1 MKQFYRTKM
10 KEIIAPVDKD
20 LIKSELTVDRF
31 LRSTNKANNEIYIV
45 NAHNSPHTM
54 REIGRLREITFR
66 NAGGGTGMEIDID
79 TFDTMDEP
87 CQQLIV
93 WNPDA
98 DEIIG
103 GYRFILGEH
112 VKIDDN
118 GQPILATAHLF
129 HFSDQFIKDYLP
141 YTLELGRS
149 FVRIEYQSSQAGAKS
164 LFALDNLWDGLGA
177 LSIEYPQIKYYFGKV
192 TMYPSFGT
200 QGRDIILYFLQK
212 HFNDPENLVTPIH
225 PLQMES
231 DIQKLDSLLSM
242 FDIKD
247 NYKIL
252 NQEVRSL
259 GQNIPPLVN
268 AYMNLSSTM
277 KVFGTAVNDE
287 FGDVEET
294 GILVTVTDIYQEKR
308 DRHIET
314 YITELQSDFKFQRF
328 GIS

>member
-1 MKQFYRTKM
+1 ME
-10 KEIIAPVDKD
+10 EIIAPIDKE

-31 LRSTNKANNEIYIV
+31 LRRTNKANNEIYIV
-45 NAHNSPHTM
+45 NAFNSPYTM
-54 REIGRLREITFR
+54 REIGRLREIAFR
-66 NAGGGTGMEIDID
+66 NAGGGTGLEIDID
-79 TFDTMDEP
+79 IFDTMEEP

-112 VKIDDN
+112 VQLDEK
-118 GQPILATAHLF
+118 GQPVLATAHLF
-129 HFSDQFIKDYLP
+129 HFSNQFIKEYLP

-177 LSIEYPQIKYYFGKV
+177 LSVKYPQIKYYFGKV
-192 TMYPSFGT
+192 TMYPSFGN
-200 QGRDIILYFLQK
+200 QGRDVILYFLQK
-212 HFNDPENLVTPIH
+212 HFNDSENLVTPIN

-231 DIQKLDSLLSM
+231 DIQKLDALLSM
-242 FDIKD
+242 FEMKD

-268 AYMNLSSTM
+268 AYMNLSNTM
-277 KVFGTAVNDE
+277 KVFGTAVNDD

-294 GILVTVTDIYQEKR
+294 GILVTVDDIYQDKR

-314 YITELQSDFKFQRF
+314 YITELQSDFKFKRF

>member
-20 LIKSELTVDRF
+20 LIKSELTIDRF

-54 REIGRLREITFR
+54 REIGRLREIAFR

-79 TFDTMDEP
+79 TLDTMDEP

-98 DEIIG
+98 DEIVG

-112 VKIDDN
+112 VQIDEK

-177 LSIEYPQIKYYFGKV
+177 LSIEHPQIKYYFGKV

-212 HFNDPENLVTPIH
+212 HFNDPENLVTPIN
-225 PLQMES
+225 PIKMES

-268 AYMNLSSTM
+268 AYMNRSSTM

-294 GILVTVTDIYQEKR
+294 GILVTVADIYQEKR

>member
-54 REIGRLREITFR
+54 REIGRLREIAFR

-112 VKIDDN
+112 VQIDEK

-129 HFSDQFIKDYLP
+129 HFSDQFIKEYLP

-149 FVRIEYQSSQAGAKS
+149 FVHIEYQSSQAGAKS

-225 PLQMES
+225 PLKMES

-242 FDIKD
+242 FDIQD

-294 GILVTVTDIYQEKR
+294 GILVTVADIYQEKR

>member
-1 MKQFYRTKM
+1 M

-54 REIGRLREITFR
+54 REIGRLREIAFR

-112 VKIDDN
+112 VQIDEK

-129 HFSDQFIKDYLP
+129 HFSDQFIKEYLP

-225 PLQMES
+225 PLKMES

-294 GILVTVTDIYQEKR
+294 GILVTVADIYQEKR

>member
-1 MKQFYRTKM
+1 M

-20 LIKSELTVDRF
+20 LIKSELTIERF
-31 LRSTNKANNEIYIV
+31 LRRTNKANNEIYIV
-45 NAHNSPHTM
+45 NAFNSPHTM
-54 REIGRLREITFR
+54 REIGRLREIAFR

-79 TFDTMDEP
+79 TFDTMEEP

-112 VKIDDN
+112 VQIDEN

-192 TMYPSFGT
+192 TMYPSFGN

-212 HFNDPENLVTPIH
+212 HFNDPENLVTPIN

-231 DIQKLDSLLSM
+231 DIQKLDALLSM

-294 GILVTVTDIYQEKR
+294 GILVTVADIYQEKR

-314 YITELQSDFKFQRF
+314 YITELQSDFKFKRF

>member
-54 REIGRLREITFR
+54 REIGRLREIAFR

-112 VKIDDN
+112 VQIDEK

-129 HFSDQFIKDYLP
+129 HFSDQFIKEYLP

-225 PLQMES
+225 PLKMES

-242 FDIKD
+242 FDIQD

-294 GILVTVTDIYQEKR
+294 GILVTVADIYQEKR

>member
-66 NAGGGTGMEIDID
+66 NAGGGTGMEIDVD

-177 LSIEYPQIKYYFGKV
+177 LSIEHPQIKYYFGKV

-212 HFNDPENLVTPIH
+212 HFNDPENLATPIN
-225 PLQMES
+225 PIKMES

-294 GILVTVTDIYQEKR
+294 GILVTVADIYQEKR

>member
-20 LIKSELTVDRF
+20 LIKSELTIDRF

-54 REIGRLREITFR
+54 REIGRLREIAFR

-112 VKIDDN
+112 VQIDEK

-129 HFSDQFIKDYLP
+129 HFSDQFIKEYLP

-225 PLQMES
+225 PLKMES

-242 FDIKD
+242 FDIQD

-294 GILVTVTDIYQEKR
+294 GILVTVADIYQEKR

>member
-1 MKQFYRTKM
+1 ME
-10 KEIIAPVDKD
+10 EIIAPIDKE

-31 LRSTNKANNEIYIV
+31 LRRTNKANNEIFIV
-45 NAHNSPHTM
+45 NAFNSPYTM
-54 REIGRLREITFR
+54 REIGRLREIAFR
-66 NAGGGTGMEIDID
+66 NAGGGTGLEIDID
-79 TFDTMDEP
+79 IFDTMEEP

-112 VKIDDN
+112 VQLDEK
-118 GQPILATAHLF
+118 GQPVLATAHLF
-129 HFSDQFIKDYLP
+129 HFSNQFIKEYLP

-177 LSIEYPQIKYYFGKV
+177 LSVKYPQIKYYFGKV
-192 TMYPSFGT
+192 TMYPSFGN
-200 QGRDIILYFLQK
+200 QGRDVILYFLQK
-212 HFNDPENLVTPIH
+212 HFNDSENLVTPIN

-231 DIQKLDSLLSM
+231 DIQKLDALLSM
-242 FDIKD
+242 FEMKD

-268 AYMNLSSTM
+268 AYMNLSNTM
-277 KVFGTAVNDE
+277 KVFGTAVNDD

-294 GILVTVTDIYQEKR
+294 GILVTVDDIYQDKR

-314 YITELQSDFKFQRF
+314 YITELQSDFKFKRF

>member
-1 MKQFYRTKM
+1 
-10 KEIIAPVDKD
+10 
-20 LIKSELTVDRF
+20 
-31 LRSTNKANNEIYIV
+31 
-45 NAHNSPHTM
+45 
-54 REIGRLREITFR
+54 
-66 NAGGGTGMEIDID
+66 
-79 TFDTMDEP
+79 MDEP

-112 VKIDDN
+112 AQLDVN
-118 GQPILATAHLF
+118 GQPVLATAHLF
-129 HFSDQFIKDYLP
+129 DFSDQFIKEYLP

-164 LFALDNLWDGLGA
+164 LFALDNLWDDLGA
-177 LSIEYPQIKYYFGKV
+177 LSVKYPQIKYYFGKV
-192 TMYPSFGT
+192 TMYPSFGN
-200 QGRDIILYFLQK
+200 QGRDIILHFLQK
-212 HFNDPENLVTPIH
+212 HFNDPENLVTPINS
-225 PLQMES
+225 LEIES
-231 DIQKLDSLLSM
+231 DIQKLDDLLSM
-242 FDIKD
+242 FEIKD

-252 NQEVRSL
+252 NQEVRAL

-268 AYMNLSSTM
+268 AYMNLSKTM

-294 GILVTVTDIYQEKR
+294 GILVTVADIYQDKR

-314 YITELQSDFKFQRF
+314 YITELQSDFKFKRF

>member
-1 MKQFYRTKM
+1 M

-20 LIKSELTVDRF
+20 LIKSELTIDRF
-31 LRSTNKANNEIYIV
+31 LRTTNKANNEIYIV

-54 REIGRLREITFR
+54 REIGRLCEIAFR

-79 TFDTMDEP
+79 TFDTMEEP

-294 GILVTVTDIYQEKR
+294 GILVTVADIYQEKR

-314 YITELQSDFKFQRF
+314 YITELQNDFKFQCF

>member
-1 MKQFYRTKM
+1 M

-54 REIGRLREITFR
+54 REIGRLREIAFR

-112 VKIDDN
+112 VQIDEK

-225 PLQMES
+225 PLKMES

-294 GILVTVTDIYQEKR
+294 GILVTVADIYQEKR

-314 YITELQSDFKFQRF
+314 YITELQNDFKFQCF

>member
-54 REIGRLREITFR
+54 REIGRLREIAFR

-79 TFDTMDEP
+79 TFDTMEEP

-112 VKIDDN
+112 VQIDEK

-129 HFSDQFIKDYLP
+129 HFSDQFIKEYLP

-225 PLQMES
+225 PLKMES

-294 GILVTVTDIYQEKR
+294 GILVTVADIYQEKR

>member
-54 REIGRLREITFR
+54 REIAFR

-112 VKIDDN
+112 VQIDEK

-129 HFSDQFIKDYLP
+129 HFSDQFIKEYLP

-294 GILVTVTDIYQEKR
+294 GILVTVADIYQEKR

>member
-54 REIGRLREITFR
+54 REIGRLREIAFR

-112 VKIDDN
+112 VQIDEK

-225 PLQMES
+225 PLKMES

-242 FDIKD
+242 LDIKD

-294 GILVTVTDIYQEKR
+294 GILVTVADIYQEKR

>member
-20 LIKSELTVDRF
+20 LIKSELTIDRF

-54 REIGRLREITFR
+54 REIGRLREIAFR

-112 VKIDDN
+112 VQIDEK

-129 HFSDQFIKDYLP
+129 HFSDQFIKEYLP

-294 GILVTVTDIYQEKR
+294 GILVTVADIYQEKR

>member
-1 MKQFYRTKM
+1 M

-20 LIKSELTVDRF
+20 LIKSELTIDRF

-54 REIGRLREITFR
+54 REIGRLREIAFR

-112 VKIDDN
+112 VQIDEK

-129 HFSDQFIKDYLP
+129 HFSDQFIKEYLP

-225 PLQMES
+225 PLKMES

-294 GILVTVTDIYQEKR
+294 GILVTVADIYQEKR

>member
-54 REIGRLREITFR
+54 REIGRLREIAFR

-112 VKIDDN
+112 VQIDEK

-129 HFSDQFIKDYLP
+129 HFSDQFIKEYLP

-225 PLQMES
+225 PLKMES

-294 GILVTVTDIYQEKR
+294 GILVTVADIYQEKR

>member
-1 MKQFYRTKM
+1 M

-20 LIKSELTVDRF
+20 LIKSELTIDRF

-45 NAHNSPHTM
+45 NAHNSPHIM
-54 REIGRLREITFR
+54 REIGRLREIAFR

-294 GILVTVTDIYQEKR
+294 GILVTVADIYQEKR

>member
-20 LIKSELTVDRF
+20 LIKSELTIDRF

-129 HFSDQFIKDYLP
+129 HFSDQFIKEYLP

-294 GILVTVTDIYQEKR
+294 GILVTVADIYQEKR

>member
-1 MKQFYRTKM
+1 
-10 KEIIAPVDKD
+10 
-20 LIKSELTVDRF
+20 
-31 LRSTNKANNEIYIV
+31 
-45 NAHNSPHTM
+45 
-54 REIGRLREITFR
+54 
-66 NAGGGTGMEIDID
+66 
-79 TFDTMDEP
+79 
-87 CQQLIV
+87 
-93 WNPDA
+93 
-98 DEIIG
+98 
-103 GYRFILGEH
+103 
-112 VKIDDN
+112 
-118 GQPILATAHLF
+118 
-129 HFSDQFIKDYLP
+129 
-141 YTLELGRS
+141 
-149 FVRIEYQSSQAGAKS
+149 
-164 LFALDNLWDGLGA
+164 
-177 LSIEYPQIKYYFGKV
+177 
-192 TMYPSFGT
+192 MYPSFGN

-294 GILVTVTDIYQEKR
+294 GILVTVADIYQEKR

-314 YITELQSDFKFQRF
+314 YITELQNDFKFQYF

>member
-54 REIGRLREITFR
+54 REIGRLREIAFR

-294 GILVTVTDIYQEKR
+294 GILVTVADIYQEKR

-314 YITELQSDFKFQRF
+314 YITELQSDFKFQCF

>member
-1 MKQFYRTKM
+1 M

-45 NAHNSPHTM
+45 NAHNSPNTM
-54 REIGRLREITFR
+54 REIGRLREIAFR

-112 VKIDDN
+112 VQIDEN
-118 GQPILATAHLF
+118 GQPVLATAHLF

-177 LSIEYPQIKYYFGKV
+177 LSIKYPQIKYYFGKV
-192 TMYPSFGT
+192 TMYPSFGA

-212 HFNDPENLVTPIH
+212 HFNDPENLVTPIY

-294 GILVTVTDIYQEKR
+294 GILVTVADIYQEKR

>member
-1 MKQFYRTKM
+1 M

-54 REIGRLREITFR
+54 REIGRLREIAFR

-112 VKIDDN
+112 VQIDEK

-129 HFSDQFIKDYLP
+129 HFSDQFIKEYLP

-212 HFNDPENLVTPIH
+212 HFNDPENLVTPIN

-294 GILVTVTDIYQEKR
+294 GILVTVADIYQEKR

>member
-54 REIGRLREITFR
+54 REIGCLREIAFR

-79 TFDTMDEP
+79 TFDTMEEP

-129 HFSDQFIKDYLP
+129 HFSDQFIKEYLP

-225 PLQMES
+225 PLKMES

-294 GILVTVTDIYQEKR
+294 GILVTVADIYQEKR